1 MITLYIALTLYVSLA
16 AVAGAALWGYL
27 QLSREIALLR
37 RKVYP
42 ACAASAAAAAGAGSS
57 AAPAARP
64 SRSSSPLDAR
74 AQILRLDRQGESAN
88 TIAAAMG
95 VPQAE
100 VELTLKLDRIK
111 SAGA

>member
-37 RKVYP
+37 RRVHP
-42 ACAASAAAAAGAGSS
+42 AATASAAAAAASASS
-57 AAPAARP
+57 SAPAAKP
-64 SRSSSPLDAR
+64 SRASSPLDAR
-74 AQILRLDRQGESAN
+74 AQILRLDRQGESAH

-95 VPQAE
+95 MPQAE

-111 SAGA
+111 STGA